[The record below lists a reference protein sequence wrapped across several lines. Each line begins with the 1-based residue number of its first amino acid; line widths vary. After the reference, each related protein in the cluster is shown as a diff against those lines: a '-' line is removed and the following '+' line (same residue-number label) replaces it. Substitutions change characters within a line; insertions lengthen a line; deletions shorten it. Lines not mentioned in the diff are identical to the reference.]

1 MQEYGLQLYSVRDA
15 MKKDLPGTIKKVA
28 ELGYA
33 GVEFA
38 GFFDYSAK
46 DIKKIL
52 DDNGLKVF
60 GTHTGLGELTDDK
73 IGATIEYMKE
83 IGNKNIVIPGAPI
96 GNKAQQDATLARINI
111 VQPIL
116 EKEGLTLSFHNHSH
130 EFAKKW
136 FTPVFYPRLTGE
148 TSCGLEV
155 DTFWAFNAG
164 IDPVAHIEKYAARIH
179 LIHLKDGFKK
189 KRFKPAQGM
198 SLGSGE
204 APVEAVVNKAIELGF
219 GIVVESETQ
228 KPDGISEVKRCIDYL
243 KSLNK

>member
-15 MKKDLPGTIKKVA
+15 MKADLPGTIEKVA
-28 ELGYA
+28 KMGYS

-60 GTHTGLGELTDDK
+60 GTHTGLNDLTDK
-73 IGATIEYMKE
+73 NIQETIDYMKE
-83 IGNKNIVIPGAPI
+83 IGNENIVIPGAPI
-96 GNKAQQDATLARINI
+96 GTKAQQAQTLARINVI
-111 VQPIL
+111 QPIL
-116 EKEGLTLSFHNHSH
+116 EKEGITLSFHNHSH
-130 EFAKKW
+130 EFEKKF

-148 TSCGLEV
+148 TKCYLEV

-164 IDPVAHIEKYAARIH
+164 VDPVAHIEKYADRIH

-204 APVEAVVNKAIELGF
+204 APVKAVLDKAIELGF
-219 GIVVESETQ
+219 KIVVESETQ
-228 KPDGISEVKRCIDYL
+228 KPDGISEVKRCIDFL
-243 KSLNK
+243 KAQNK

>member
-15 MKKDLPGTIKKVA
+15 MKKDLPGTIEAVA
-28 ELGYA
+28 KMGYSA
-33 GVEFA
+33 VEFA
-38 GFFDYSAK
+38 GFYDYSAK

-60 GTHTGLGELTDDK
+60 GTHTGLNELTDEK
-73 IGATIEYMKE
+73 VGATIEYMKE

-96 GNKAQQDATLARINI
+96 GNKKQQDDTIARINK
-111 VQPIL
+111 IL
-116 EKEGLTLSFHNHSH
+116 PVLNKEGIDLSFHNHSH
-130 EFAKKW
+130 EFEKKW

-148 TSCGLEV
+148 TDSLLEV

-164 IDPVAHIEKYAARIH
+164 LDPVAHITKYADRIH

-204 APVEAVVNKAIELGF
+204 APVKEVLDKAIELGF
-219 GIVVESETQ
+219 NIVVESETQ
-228 KPDGISEVKRCIDYL
+228 KPDGISEVKRCIDFL
-243 KSLNK
+243 KAQNK